1 MSLGVHLYRRG
12 SVYWWRRILP
22 ACGAAVGDDSAPENS
37 SKKIGR
43 EIRLS
48 LRTNMPGLA
57 RQRGRRLS
65 VVVDAVLALLGEVMQ
80 AGTIDTRALRALLQ
94 PILLGELERAEV
106 ARALGGERGPEEIAR
121 RVQAELGA
129 VAAIEDA
136 VRHNRLDAAR
146 TVLERAVTVG
156 LPVPA
161 AETAEHSYLARLVL
175 RGLPRV
181 HRINAE
187 REQNHYDDDL
197 ADVLPP
203 LPASSMTI
211 GMPAIAPPGN
221 AVPGTDRRPASVVA
235 PSAPALVPTVMPAQ
249 PAAQSS
255 LVAAPVASIDP
266 VEPNASPV
274 PNRKEVEA
282 HPHSEATQPAVAA
295 AASVL
300 VTTSS
305 AAASAGP
312 TGPAASVIDRTPE
325 ATEAEARLQP
335 QKSSPAKDWTVQQA
349 MAEWVRRRQRDTNP
363 HKTAAL
369 CKEEER
375 NYRVAAELF
384 TSLIGDRRAVEVTE
398 EDLFRFRGELH
409 RVPNLFGRG
418 AYRNMTGAEAVARAD
433 AMTGSQQAAVMAR
446 AEDGQ
451 LDRDNLAHEMRD
463 AEVPRLSMKTVNKHL
478 DKIKGLLRWLRTTMK
493 VAIDRDLLDL
503 KIRYDQ
509 KDIGRAAN
517 ADREAFLSA
526 DLRKLFASP
535 CWTGCAGIDYRHR
548 PGSST
553 VKDAKFWIPLLAAL
567 EGVRLGEAAQLLTT
581 DIQLRCFDQEDFT
594 DWDVDLDNPLGP
606 WPRLRRFSPKDED
619 GVPTVGIWCI
629 DVIPEDGKSVK
640 TPSSKRI
647 IPIHPLLLELGFLD
661 YVDAQKRAGKRD
673 LFPGLRPEKATRAG
687 ENLGEWF
694 SRYLDY
700 IGMKRERLS
709 FHSFRHSFDTHLFNR
724 EVPDVRVSE
733 LMGHAQHGQ
742 TRNRYYKG
750 ARLAKL
756 TEAIASINYRLHT
769 AMVDGQLCL
778 VLPPGA

>member
-22 ACGAAVGDDSAPENS
+22 ACGAVFGDDGAPENS
-37 SKKIGR
+37 SKKIVGR

-65 VVVDAVLALLGEVMQ
+65 VVVDAVLRLLGEVMQ
-80 AGTIDTRALRALLQ
+80 AGTIDTSALRALLQ

-121 RVQAELGA
+121 RVQAELDA
-129 VAAIEDA
+129 VATIEDA
-136 VRHNRLDAAR
+136 VRSNRLDAAR
-146 TVLERAVTVG
+146 AVLERAVTVG

-175 RGLPRV
+175 RGLPRI

-187 REQNHYDDDL
+187 RERNPYDDDL

-203 LPASSMTI
+203 LPVSSMTV
-211 GMPAIAPPGN
+211 GMPTGAPSGH
-221 AVPGTDRRPASVVA
+221 AVPGSEGRPTIVVA
-235 PSAPALVPTVMPAQ
+235 PPVPTVMPAQ
-249 PAAQSS
+249 QAVPSS
-255 LVAAPVASIDP
+255 LVAAPVVSIDTVDP
-266 VEPNASPV
+266 SASPV
-274 PNRKEVEA
+274 PARKEVEA
-282 HPHSEATQPAVAA
+282 HPHSQAPQFAVAA

-300 VTTSS
+300 VTTSP
-305 AAASAGP
+305 ATASASP
-312 TGPAASVIDRTPE
+312 IGPAATIVERTPE
-325 ATEAEARLQP
+325 ATEAEARPQP
-335 QKSSPAKDWTVQQA
+335 QKASPAKDWTIQQA
-349 MAEWVRRRQRDTNP
+349 MGEWVCRRQRDTNP
-363 HKTAAL
+363 FKTATL

-384 TSLIGDRRAVEVTE
+384 ASLIGDRRAVEVTE
-398 EDLFRFRGELH
+398 EDLLRFRDELH
-409 RVPNLFGRG
+409 RVPNLLGRSI
-418 AYRNMTGAEAVARAD
+418 YRDMSGAEAVAKAD
-433 AMTGSQQAAVMAR
+433 AVTASQQAAVMAR
-446 AEDGQ
+446 AADGQ

-478 DKIKGLLRWLRTTMK
+478 DKLKSLLRWLKTTMK

-517 ADREAFLSA
+517 ADREAFSSA
-526 DLRKLFASP
+526 EMRKLFASL
-535 CWTGCAGIDYRHR
+535 CWSGCAGVDHRHR
-548 PGSST
+548 LGPTT

-567 EGVRLGEAAQLLTT
+567 EGVRLGEAAQLLTA

-594 DWDVDLDNPLGP
+594 DWDVDLDDPSGP

-629 DVIPEDGKSVK
+629 DVTPEDGKSVK
-640 TPSSKRI
+640 TATSNRI
-647 IPIHPLLLELGFLD
+647 IPVHPLLLELGFLD
-661 YVDAQKRAGKRD
+661 YVAAQKWASKRD

-694 SRYLDY
+694 SRYLEY
-700 IGMKRERLS
+700 LGMKRERLS
-709 FHSFRHSFDTHLFNR
+709 FHSLRHSFDTHLLNR

-733 LMGHAQHGQ
+733 LMGHAQQGQ

-769 AMVDGQLCL
+769 AVADGQLCL
-778 VLPPGA
+778 VPPPGA

>member
-1 MSLGVHLYRRG
+1 M
-12 SVYWWRRILP
+12 
-22 ACGAAVGDDSAPENS
+22 
-37 SKKIGR
+37 
-43 EIRLS
+43 
-48 LRTNMPGLA
+48 
-57 RQRGRRLS
+57 
-65 VVVDAVLALLGEVMQ
+65 
-80 AGTIDTRALRALLQ
+80 
-94 PILLGELERAEV
+94 
-106 ARALGGERGPEEIAR
+106 
-121 RVQAELGA
+121 
-129 VAAIEDA
+129 
-136 VRHNRLDAAR
+136 
-146 TVLERAVTVG
+146 LERAVTLG
-156 LPVPA
+156 LPVLA

-187 REQNHYDDDL
+187 REQNHYDDDDL

-203 LPASSMTI
+203 LPTSSMAV
-211 GMPAIAPPGN
+211 GMPASAPSGN
-221 AVPGTDRRPASVVA
+221 AVPGAEGRPASVVG
-235 PSAPALVPTVMPAQ
+235 PPPPPALVPTVMPAQ

-255 LVAAPVASIDP
+255 LVAAPVASIDLI
-266 VEPNASPV
+266 ELNASPV

-282 HPHSEATQPAVAA
+282 HPQSQAAQPGVAA

-305 AAASAGP
+305 SAASAGP
-312 TGPAASVIDRTPE
+312 TGLAASVIDRTPE

-335 QKSSPAKDWTVQQA
+335 QKSSPAKDWTIQQA
-349 MAEWVRRRQRDTNP
+349 MAEWVRRRQRDMNP
-363 HKTAAL
+363 RKTAAL

-375 NYRVAAELF
+375 NYRVAVELF

-398 EDLFRFRGELH
+398 EDLLRFRGELH

-433 AMTGSQQAAVMAR
+433 AVTASQQAAVMAR

-478 DKIKGLLRWLRTTMK
+478 DKIKGLLRWLRETMK

-526 DLRKLFASP
+526 DLRNLFASP
-535 CWTGCAGIDYRHR
+535 CWTGCAGIDYPHR

-567 EGVRLGEAAQLLTT
+567 EGLRLGEAAQLLTT

-594 DWDVDLDNPLGP
+594 DWDVDLDNPSGP

-661 YVDAQKRAGKRD
+661 YVDAQKRAAKRD
-673 LFPGLRPEKATRAG
+673 LFPGLRPEKATRAARKP
-687 ENLGEWF
+687 W
-694 SRYLDY
+694 
-700 IGMKRERLS
+700 GMVQPL
-709 FHSFRHSFDTHLFNR
+709 
-724 EVPDVRVSE
+724 PRV
-733 LMGHAQHGQ
+733 HWD
-742 TRNRYYKG
+742 
-750 ARLAKL
+750 
-756 TEAIASINYRLHT
+756 EA
-769 AMVDGQLCL
+769 
-778 VLPPGA
+778 

>member
-1 MSLGVHLYRRG
+1 
-12 SVYWWRRILP
+12 
-22 ACGAAVGDDSAPENS
+22 
-37 SKKIGR
+37 
-43 EIRLS
+43 
-48 LRTNMPGLA
+48 MPGLA

-80 AGTIDTRALRALLQ
+80 AGTIDTSALRALLQ

-121 RVQAELGA
+121 RVQAELDA
-129 VAAIEDA
+129 VATIEDA

-146 TVLERAVTVG
+146 AVLERAVTVG

-175 RGLPRV
+175 RGLPRI

-187 REQNHYDDDL
+187 REQNHYDDL
-197 ADVLPP
+197 EDVLPP
-203 LPASSMTI
+203 LPASSMAV
-211 GMPAIAPPGN
+211 GMPAGAPSGT
-221 AVPGTDRRPASVVA
+221 AVPGVEGRPATVVA

-249 PAAQSS
+249 PAVQSS

-266 VEPNASPV
+266 VEPNTSPV

-282 HPHSEATQPAVAA
+282 HPHSQAAQPAVAA

-305 AAASAGP
+305 AAASAGS
-312 TGPAASVIDRTPE
+312 TGPAASVVDRTPE
-325 ATEAEARLQP
+325 ATTVEASPQP
-335 QKSSPAKDWTVQQA
+335 QKTSPAKDWTIQQA
-349 MAEWVRRRQRDTNP
+349 MGEWVRRRQRDTNP

-398 EDLFRFRGELH
+398 EDLLRFRGELH

-418 AYRNMTGAEAVARAD
+418 TYRNMTGAEAVARAD
-433 AMTGSQQAAVMAR
+433 AVTASQQAAVMAR

-478 DKIKGLLRWLRTTMK
+478 DKIKGLLRWLRTTIK

-517 ADREAFLSA
+517 ADREAFSSA
-526 DLRKLFASP
+526 EMRKLFASP
-535 CWTGCAGIDYRHR
+535 CWTGCAGVDYRHR
-548 PGSST
+548 PGSNT

-594 DWDVDLDNPLGP
+594 DWDVDLDDPSGP
-606 WPRLRRFSPKDED
+606 WPRLRRFSPKDAD

-673 LFPGLRPEKATRAG
+673 LFPGLRPEKATCAG

-694 SRYLDY
+694 SRYLEY

-709 FHSFRHSFDTHLFNR
+709 FHSFRHSFDTHLLNR

>member
-12 SVYWWRRILP
+12 SVYWWRRVLP
-22 ACGAAVGDDSAPENS
+22 ACGAAVGDGGTPKNF
-37 SKKIGR
+37 SKKIPGR

-80 AGTIDTRALRALLQ
+80 AGTIDTSALRALLQ

-121 RVQAELGA
+121 RVQAELDA
-129 VAAIEDA
+129 VATIEDA

-187 REQNHYDDDL
+187 REQNHYDNDL
-197 ADVLPP
+197 EDILPP
-203 LPASSMTI
+203 LPASSMAV
-211 GMPAIAPPGN
+211 GMPAGAPSGN
-221 AVPGTDRRPASVVA
+221 AVPGIEGRTVIVLA
-235 PSAPALVPTVMPAQ
+235 PQAPVPVVMPAQ

-255 LVAAPVASIDP
+255 LVAAPMASIDP

-274 PNRKEVEA
+274 PSRKEVEA
-282 HPHSEATQPAVAA
+282 HPHSQAAQPAVAA

-305 AAASAGP
+305 AAASAGL
-312 TGPAASVIDRTPE
+312 TGPAASVVDRTPE
-325 ATEAEARLQP
+325 ATTVEASPQP
-335 QKSSPAKDWTVQQA
+335 QKSSPAKDWTIQQA
-349 MAEWVRRRQRDTNP
+349 MGEWVRRRQRDTNP
-363 HKTAAL
+363 FKTASL

-398 EDLFRFRGELH
+398 EDLLRFRGELH

-418 AYRNMTGAEAVARAD
+418 TYRNMTGADAVARAD
-433 AMTGSQQAAVMAR
+433 AVTASQQAAVMAR

-451 LDRDNLAHEMRD
+451 IDRDNLAHEMRD

-594 DWDVDLDNPLGP
+594 DWDVDLDNPSGP
-606 WPRLRRFSPKDED
+606 WPRLRRFSPKDAD

-694 SRYLDY
+694 SRYLEY

>member
-1 MSLGVHLYRRG
+1 M
-12 SVYWWRRILP
+12 
-22 ACGAAVGDDSAPENS
+22 
-37 SKKIGR
+37 
-43 EIRLS
+43 
-48 LRTNMPGLA
+48 
-57 RQRGRRLS
+57 
-65 VVVDAVLALLGEVMQ
+65 VDAVLALLGEVMQ
-80 AGTIDTRALRALLQ
+80 AGTIDTSALRALLQ

-121 RVQAELGA
+121 RVQAELDA
-129 VAAIEDA
+129 VATIEDA

-181 HRINAE
+181 HLINAE

-197 ADVLPP
+197 EDVLPP
-203 LPASSMTI
+203 LPASSM
-211 GMPAIAPPGN
+211 PAGAPSGN
-221 AVPGTDRRPASVVA
+221 AVPGAGGRPAIVLA
-235 PSAPALVPTVMPAQ
+235 PQAPVPTVMPAQ
-249 PAAQSS
+249 VAAQPPSA
-255 LVAAPVASIDP
+255 AAPVASIDP
-266 VEPNASPV
+266 VEPCASPV

-282 HPHSEATQPAVAA
+282 HPHSQATQPAVAA

-300 VTTSS
+300 VTTST
-305 AAASAGP
+305 AAAP
-312 TGPAASVIDRTPE
+312 TSPIGPAATVVDRTPE
-325 ATEAEARLQP
+325 ATVAEARPQP
-335 QKSSPAKDWTVQQA
+335 QKASPAKDWTIQQA
-349 MAEWVRRRQRDTNP
+349 MGEWVCRRQRDTNP
-363 HKTAAL
+363 FKTASL

-398 EDLFRFRGELH
+398 EDLLRFRGELH

-418 AYRNMTGAEAVARAD
+418 TYRNMTGAEAVARAD
-433 AMTGSQQAAVMAR
+433 AVTASQQAAVMAR

-451 LDRDNLAHEMRD
+451 IDRDNLAHEMRD

-594 DWDVDLDNPLGP
+594 DWDVDLDNPSGP
-606 WPRLRRFSPKDED
+606 WPRLRRFSPKDAD

-694 SRYLDY
+694 SRYLEY